1 MKSGTHLWYT
11 LGMNDMPKQQYLSKD
26 NKGWKLRRRVP
37 KALQQLAGKENWIER
52 LSGIDYRTACE
63 KAKVFGVST
72 DAEIKRL
79 EGQLKKSQPVL
90 DTPNAI
96 DAERNFSLTDHE
108 LDQIA
113 IAYFH
118 DLEQSIQRGD
128 GYRKNVTQVNRQEIL
143 VELAEDFEE
152 ADALVTGDENKARRH
167 PEQDIATA
175 FHLVALKQ
183 LIKYH
188 FLDAQAFQ
196 HTYQTKGRQGTR
208 KRTGLKVTSELRQSQ
223 SFQRLADRLSEA
235 SAEIARRRLEAVS
248 ENRHP
253 TLQNPLYAP
262 ALDINAVLTPRRKVR
277 VGELVDTYLE
287 HKKQS
292 VGPSRLYQL
301 RIATRALAE
310 EVGRSV
316 PIEKITRPQCQSIAD
331 LFVVVPSHAKG
342 HYEDMSLREASEVY
356 AKRNGEA
363 AQRHNE
369 ASKNLAVLNE
379 MLEFAVDKEWLTSNP
394 ALRVKVNKPARP
406 KSYSEHEEGYE
417 PFLVSELQII
427 FSQPLYTGCQD
438 DRHGINKVGPNTPKR
453 SRFWLPLIST
463 FSGLRMQEIL
473 QLEKHDIREA
483 EGIHYFDVNDKVYGE
498 DYASEGE
505 YIKRLKTKNSLRKV
519 PIHPELVKVG
529 FLSYVEQSER
539 QWLFPDMPTQ
549 GASKMSDQFS
559 KRFRVFMKPTGL
571 SVRRRKVFHSFR
583 NSFNDALRAA
593 EVGLE
598 YREQIMGWVDYKR
611 MDNRYGHG
619 HSIKRLYD
627 EVAKVSYEDLDLS
640 YLHISA
646 I

>member
-1 MKSGTHLWYT
+1 MQSGTHRWYT
-11 LGMNDMPKQQYLSKD
+11 LGMSDMPKQQYLSKD
-26 NKGWKLRRRVP
+26 DKGWKLRRRVP
-37 KALQQLAGKENWIER
+37 LALQKLAGKKTWIER
-52 LSGIDYRTACE
+52 LSGIDYKTACE

-72 DAEIKRL
+72 DAEIKQL
-79 EGQLKKSQPVL
+79 ERQLEKTLPVIE
-90 DTPNAI
+90 TPSAI
-96 DAERNFSLTDHE
+96 EAERSFILTDDE

-128 GYRKNVTQVNRQEIL
+128 GYRKGVTQVNRHEIL

-152 ADALVTGDENKARRH
+152 ADALATGDENKARRH

-183 LIKYH
+183 LIKHH

-196 HTYQTKGRQGTR
+196 HIYQAKGRQGTR

-235 SAEIARRRLEAVS
+235 SAEITRRRLEAVS

-262 ALDINAVLTPRRKVR
+262 ALDPNAVLSPKRKVR

-292 VGPSRLYQL
+292 VGPSRFDQL
-301 RIATRALAE
+301 QTATRALAE

-316 PIEKITRPQCQSIAD
+316 PLEKITRSQCQSIAD
-331 LFVVVPSHAKG
+331 LFVVIPPYAKQ
-342 HYEDMSLREASEVY
+342 HYEGMSLRKASEAY
-356 AKRNGEA
+356 AKRHGEA
-363 AQRHNE
+363 AQRHDE
-369 ASKNLAVLNE
+369 AGKNLAVLDE
-379 MLEFAVDKEWLTSNP
+379 LFEFAVDKEWLNSNP
-394 ALRVKVNKPARP
+394 AQRVKVNKPARP

-417 PFLVSELQII
+417 PFAVGELKII
-427 FSQPLYTGCQD
+427 FNQPLYTGCKD
-438 DRHGINKVGPNTPKR
+438 DRHGINKVGPNIPRR

-483 EGIHYFDVNDKVYGE
+483 EGIHYFDVNDKVYGD

-519 PIHPELVKVG
+519 PIHPELVKIG

-571 SVRRRKVFHSFR
+571 SVHRRKVFHSFR

-627 EVAKVSYEDLDLS
+627 EVAKVSYEGLDLG
-640 YLHISA
+640 YLHTSEI
-646 I
+646 